1 MSTNIKPRINK
12 KKHKTRTKL
21 CYKHEP
27 LIYCENK
34 NKILCSSILKCGCK
48 CRNKIYLQYTGL
60 CYDCLTG
67 NILTKPILDKKT
79 FDTFDYKSRAKIIIK
94 NYNDDKIR
102 FINSSM
108 LFNRLNYDVLFNI
121 ILHLDINSIYEL
133 YCTDIIIIKYTIND
147 HILNSKIQN
156 YYINSMNLNI
166 KTNYKLSNDTFNKE
180 CLRKLSKII
189 GYKSG
194 RFSFKFM
201 QTNEKNI
208 HPYKGFIH
216 INRSLYNLLKHKK
229 IYYCEK
235 CNNSNNKCI
244 KSCNKSDNGYDND
257 NENDNGY
264 DNYICHLL
272 NLSYI

>member
-1 MSTNIKPRINK
+1 MSTNIKSRINK

-34 NKILCSSILKCGCK
+34 NKNICCSILKCGCK
-48 CRNKIYLQYTGL
+48 CRNKIYLQYTSL
-60 CYDCLTG
+60 CYDCSKG
-67 NILTKPILDKKT
+67 NILTKSILDKKI

-102 FINSSM
+102 FINASM

-133 YCTDIIIIKYTIND
+133 YCTDIIIIKDVIND
-147 HILNSKIQN
+147 HILNSKIKN

-189 GYKSG
+189 GYNPI
-194 RFSFKFM
+194 RFRFRFM
-201 QTNEKNI
+201 AEEEKNTNPNI
-208 HPYKGFIH
+208 PTGFIH
-216 INRSLYNLLKHKK
+216 INRSLYNLLKHSKK
-229 IYYCEK
+229 HYCEK
-235 CNNSNNKCI
+235 CVDLGNKCIGSCNGSNNK
-244 KSCNKSDNGYDND
+244 
-257 NENDNGY
+257 NDNGY
-264 DNYICHLL
+264 DNYICNIL
-272 NLSYI
+272 NISYI